1 MTQEAAAQAAQM
13 MNVRIKH
20 VTVAC
25 EILLS

>member
-13 MNVRIKH
+13 MNVRIKQ